1 MNLSSLDDFVFSSGD
16 SGCIYRILSYL
27 FRPMA
32 IVMHEIEHY
41 ISFIAR
47 ANTERNGM
55 RDDLNFN
62 SWSIGQVDD

>member
-1 MNLSSLDDFVFSSGD
+1 MILCVSSGD